1 MAFESV
7 NKKINYKK
15 LTDLKEG
22 EQLTGYVTNITDSTK
37 IEGQKNITM
46 VIDGQETLVSPSGN
60 VRYLLQDGKIALG
73 ALTRITRIADKMVK
87 GKKSTQFDVEQDSE
101 SVYAKASSAAVSA
114 SSKIESLKTNAA
126 KV

>member
-101 SVYAKASSAAVSA
+101 SVYAKASSATVSA